1 MPSRRPFRRATPPAA
16 VALAGILLLA
26 ACATPRDPV
35 PPAGAPSTTPSPT
48 RSATPTPTP
57 TPTPTFDRAARS
69 VDDPAS
75 LWVVS
80 NKLRPLDPLD
90 YAPADIVRV
99 QVPHTNEPF
108 LRAEAAAAVEAMF
121 AAAEAEAGLRLQSLS
136 TYRSYSTQVRVYTDI
151 VATRG
156 QDYANRRSARPGHS
170 EHQTGLAVDIGSVPA
185 ACSLDPCFGDTAHGQ
200 WLAAN
205 AWRFGFLLRYPEGLT
220 PITGFDYE
228 PWHYRYVGPELAA
241 ELHETGIRTL
251 EEFFG
256 LPPAPDY
263 AG

>member
-1 MPSRRPFRRATPPAA
+1 MLVAGCA
-16 VALAGILLLA
+16 V
-26 ACATPRDPV
+26 PRDPILPV
-35 PPAGAPSTTPSPT
+35 DAATPSPT
-48 RSATPTPTP
+48 LTRTATPTPTP

-80 NKLRPLDPLD
+80 NKRRPLQPIE

-99 QVPHTNEPF
+99 QVPYTNEPF
-108 LRAEAAAAVEAMF
+108 LRAEAAAAVEALF

-136 TYRSYSTQVRVYTDI
+136 TYRSYSTQVRVYNDI
-151 VATRG
+151 VANRG

-170 EHQTGLAVDIGSVPA
+170 EHQTGLAIDIGSIPA
-185 ACSLDPCFGDTAHGQ
+185 SCAFDPCFGTTPHGE

-228 PWHYRYVGPELAA
+228 PWHFRYVGPELAA

-251 EEFFG
+251 EEFFD